1 MTARRNISQL
11 RESIPKDQKV
21 SRFVLQ
27 ERAFPGASADF
38 PVSHVSKPCA
48 IPAGPRFPMFVA
60 VLVACLVVISPRLG
74 LALWFDGFDLQIL
87 AGSTPSML
95 FAPRRNTILWFLERI
110 LLYMCFVW
118 FNHHC
123 WKK

>member
-1 MTARRNISQL
+1 MTARRNISEL

-60 VLVACLVVISPRLG
+60 VL
-74 LALWFDGFDLQIL
+74 DQE
-87 AGSTPSML
+87 
-95 FAPRRNTILWFLERI
+95 TIKNI
-110 LLYMCFVW
+110 KNKQNIKKHIK
-118 FNHHC
+118 NH
-123 WKK
+123 